1 MAKLLLLSL
10 MGVVLLSFSQG
21 MFLSDYGANSKT
33 SSSRGDF
40 SSNVVDTVLDNLEDA
55 VEAMS
60 DNEVVESMNDI
71 VNDVIEDMNEND
83 VIEDMNDNDVTEDMN
98 DNDVIEDMNDSNDN
112 DLIDSLVDVVDDVV
126 EGDELTGFP
135 VEDLDDEE
143 LNALMDAE
151 DDIFTGQLGKLK
163 FC

>member
-21 MFLSDYGANSKT
+21 MFLFESGANSKT

-40 SSNVVDTVLDNLEDA
+40 SSNVVDTVLDNLEDV

-60 DNEVVESMNDI
+60 DNEIFESMNDN

-83 VIEDMNDNDVTEDMN
+83 VIEDMNDNDV
-98 DNDVIEDMNDSNDN
+98 IEDTNDSNNN
-112 DLIDSLVDVVDDVV
+112 DLIDSLVDVVDDVM

-135 VEDLDDEE
+135 LEDLDDEE
-143 LNALMDAE
+143 LNALMDVE
-151 DDIFTGQLGKLK
+151 DDIFTGQVGKLK